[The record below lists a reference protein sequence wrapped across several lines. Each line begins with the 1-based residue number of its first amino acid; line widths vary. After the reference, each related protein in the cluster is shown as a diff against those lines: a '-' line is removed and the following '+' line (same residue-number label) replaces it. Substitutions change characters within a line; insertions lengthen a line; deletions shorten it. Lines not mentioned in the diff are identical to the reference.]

1 MAESKGIK
9 IDPFSSELCGFSPS
23 FGPLAH
29 TGLAFACGMGQGP
42 PFIGLAPR
50 TEGMGLALSERSQ
63 RPWGSRLATDP
74 RGLPP
79 AQRPV
84 FMLKSGCFIPSFAA
98 HFKVE
103 NCNPPHILC
112 CSFLGYL
119 ATRGTTLYCA
129 HFSYEKVEKAR
140 DTLPPGAAQLVTA
153 GVGTSKAAGDEGAGP
168 GARPGS
174 VGPGAPLGTA
184 SPQLWAPR
192 AEAKGT
198 AGRHPSLPR
207 RLQPWPQAWEHL
219 DQGPS
224 GRARLSLKGWC
235 QEPRTLV

>member
-140 DTLPPGAAQLVTA
+140 DTLPPGAA
-153 GVGTSKAAGDEGAGP
+153 
-168 GARPGS
+168 
-174 VGPGAPLGTA
+174 
-184 SPQLWAPR
+184 
-192 AEAKGT
+192 
-198 AGRHPSLPR
+198 
-207 RLQPWPQAWEHL
+207 
-219 DQGPS
+219 
-224 GRARLSLKGWC
+224 
-235 QEPRTLV
+235 

>member
-1 MAESKGIK
+1 
-9 IDPFSSELCGFSPS
+9 
-23 FGPLAH
+23 
-29 TGLAFACGMGQGP
+29 MGKP
-42 PFIGLAPR
+42 PGH
-50 TEGMGLALSERSQ
+50 
-63 RPWGSRLATDP
+63 RPPQAS
-74 RGLPP
+74 P

-98 HFKVE
+98 RFEVE
-103 NCNPPHILC
+103 NCDPQHVLC

-129 HFSYEKVEKAR
+129 RFSYEKVEKAR

-153 GVGTSKAAGDEGAGP
+153 GVGTSKAAGDEGEGP

-198 AGRHPSLPR
+198 AGRHPSLPSPAPALASGLGSTWIR
-207 RLQPWPQAWEHL
+207 APRE
-219 DQGPS
+219 GPDS
-224 GRARLSLKGWC
+224 H
-235 QEPRTLV
+235 